1 MASREIVRYRSPLRT
16 ALQGLSIL
24 FLIFFFVWTVLPLL
38 IMVVSSFKDLLD
50 AFQLPEVGDFGGVGV
65 MFDFKPTGAHYVEL
79 FTEKHFGVYLRNS
92 LIASF
97 GSAAVSVSLGS
108 MAAYALSRA
117 EFRGKR
123 DLLFW
128 IISTRMAPV
137 VAVMVP
143 LYVIFRS
150 SELVGTL
157 PGLILAYTTFNL
169 PFAIWILKG
178 FFDNVPYAIEEAA
191 QCDGCTRWQAF
202 RLIIPLVAPGLG
214 AFIVLCV
221 LFGWNDF
228 LFATIIGSGGA
239 KTLPVA
245 TAELVQPVKIQWGMI
260 MAAGVVTTVPMMFLG
275 LLIRRYLVAG
285 LTMGA
290 VRE

>member
-1 MASREIVRYRSPLRT
+1 
-16 ALQGLSIL
+16 
-24 FLIFFFVWTVLPLL
+24 
-38 IMVVSSFKDLLD
+38 
-50 AFQLPEVGDFGGVGV
+50 
-65 MFDFKPTGAHYVEL
+65 
-79 FTEKHFGVYLRNS
+79 
-92 LIASF
+92 
-97 GSAAVSVSLGS
+97 
-108 MAAYALSRA
+108 
-117 EFRGKR
+117 
-123 DLLFW
+123 
-128 IISTRMAPV
+128 MAPV

-150 SELVGTL
+150 SGLVGTL

-191 QCDGCTRWQAF
+191 LVDGANRWQSL
-202 RLIIPLVAPGLG
+202 RMIMPLVAPGVG

-221 LFGWNDF
+221 LFSWNDF
-228 LFATIIGSGGA
+228 LFASIIGSGGA

-245 TAELVQPVKIQWGMI
+245 TAELVQPVKIQWGSI
-260 MAAGVVTTVPMMFLG
+260 MAAGVVTTAPMMFLG
-275 LLIRRYLVAG
+275 LLIRRYLVTG

>member
-1 MASREIVRYRSPLRT
+1 MASREIVRYRSPLRS

-24 FLIFFFVWTVLPLL
+24 FLIFFFVWTVLPLF

-50 AFQLPEVGDFGGVGV
+50 AFQLPEVGDWGDIGV
-65 MFDFKPTGAHYVEL
+65 MFDFEPTGAHYVEL
-79 FTEKHFGVYLRNS
+79 FTEKHFGTYLRNS
-92 LIASF
+92 LIASL

-150 SELVGTL
+150 SALVGTL

-202 RLIIPLVAPGLG
+202 RLIIPLVAPGIG

-228 LFATIIGSGGA
+228 LFASIIGSGGA

>member
-1 MASREIVRYRSPLRT
+1 MASREIVRYKSPAGT
-16 ALQGLSIL
+16 AFSVLVIL
-24 FLIFFFVWTVLPLL
+24 FLIIFFVWTVLPLAIML
-38 IMVVSSFKDLLD
+38 ISSFKDLLD
-50 AFQLPEVGDFGGVGV
+50 AFKLPAEGDFGDLGV
-65 MFDFKPTGAHYVEL
+65 MFDFKPTGAHYIEL
-79 FTEKHFGVYLRNS
+79 FTEKHFGEYMRNS
-92 LIASF
+92 LIASL
-97 GSAAVSVSLGS
+97 GSAVVSVFLGS

-117 EFRGKR
+117 EFRGKK

-150 SELVGTL
+150 SGLVGTL

-191 QCDGCTRWQAF
+191 LCDGANRWQAL
-202 RLIIPLVAPGLG
+202 RMIMPLVAPGIG

-228 LFATIIGSGGA
+228 LFASIIGSGGA

-245 TAELVQPVKIQWGMI
+245 TAELVQPVKIQWGSI

-275 LLIRRYLVAG
+275 LLIRRYLVTG

>member
-1 MASREIVRYRSPLRT
+1 MASREIVRYRSPLRS

-24 FLIFFFVWTVLPLL
+24 FLIFFFVWTVLPLF

-50 AFQLPEVGDFGGVGV
+50 AFQLPEVGDWGNLGV
-65 MFDFKPTGAHYVEL
+65 MFDFEPTGAHYVEL
-79 FTEKHFGVYLRNS
+79 FTEKHFGTYLRNS
-92 LIASF
+92 LIASL

-150 SELVGTL
+150 SGLVGTL

-178 FFDNVPYAIEEAA
+178 FFDNVPCAIEEAA

-202 RLIIPLVAPGLG
+202 RLIIPLVAPGIG

-228 LFATIIGSGGA
+228 LFASIIGSGGA

>member
-1 MASREIVRYRSPLRT
+1 MASREIVRYKSPART
-16 ALQGLSIL
+16 AFSLLVIL
-24 FLIFFFVWTVLPLL
+24 FLIIFFVWTVLPLA
-38 IMVVSSFKDLLD
+38 IMLTTSFKDLLD
-50 AFQLPEVGDFGGVGV
+50 AFKLPAEGDWGGVGV
-65 MFDFKPTGAHYVEL
+65 MFDFEPTGAHYIEL
-79 FTEKHFGVYLRNS
+79 FTEKHFGEYMRNS
-92 LIASF
+92 LIASL
-97 GSAAVSVSLGS
+97 GSAIVSVFLGS

-117 EFRGKR
+117 EFRGKK

-128 IISTRMAPV
+128 IISVRMAPV

-150 SELVGTL
+150 SGLVGTL

-191 QCDGCTRWQAF
+191 LCDGANRWQAL
-202 RLIIPLVAPGLG
+202 RMIMPLVAPGVG

-228 LFATIIGSGGA
+228 LFASIIGSGGA

-245 TAELVQPVKIQWGMI
+245 TAELVQPVKIQWGSI

-275 LLIRRYLVAG
+275 LLIRRYLVTG

>member
-1 MASREIVRYRSPLRT
+1 MASREIVRYKSPART
-16 ALQGLSIL
+16 AFSALVVL
-24 FLIFFFVWTVLPLL
+24 FLIVFFVWTVLPLAIML
-38 IMVVSSFKDLLD
+38 ISSFKDLLD
-50 AFQLPEVGDFGGVGV
+50 AFKLPAEGDWGSIGV
-65 MFDFKPTGAHYVEL
+65 MFDFAPTGAHYVEL
-79 FTEKHFGVYLRNS
+79 FTEKNFGEYMRNS
-92 LIASF
+92 LIASL
-97 GSAAVSVSLGS
+97 GSAVVSVFLGS

-150 SELVGTL
+150 SGLVGTL

-191 QCDGCTRWQAF
+191 LCDGANRWQAL
-202 RLIIPLVAPGLG
+202 RMIMPLVAPGVG

-228 LFATIIGSGGA
+228 LFASIIGSGGA

-245 TAELVQPVKIQWGMI
+245 TAELVQPVKIQWGSI
-260 MAAGVVTTVPMMFLG
+260 MAAGVITTVPMMFLG
-275 LLIRRYLVAG
+275 LLIRRYLVTG

>member
-1 MASREIVRYRSPLRT
+1 MASREIVRYRSPLRSV
-16 ALQGLSIL
+16 LQGLSIL
-24 FLIFFFVWTVLPLL
+24 FLIFFFVWTVLPLF

-50 AFQLPEVGDFGGVGV
+50 AFQLPEKGDWGDLGV
-65 MFDFKPTGAHYVEL
+65 MFNFEPTGRHYVEL
-79 FTEKHFGVYLRNS
+79 FTEKHFGTYLRNS
-92 LIASF
+92 LIASL

-150 SELVGTL
+150 SGLVGTL